1 MSSKFCIL
9 PFIHLDVQ
17 PDGNV
22 FACCHSNDPEVVGNL
37 HEKPLAEIWESKVL
51 NTFQEHFLSDG
62 KLPPHCNDCLF
73 YESVGAPSWR
83 EVENK
88 NWQHIERDQLK
99 SDRFKSPRSIGI
111 RFSNLCNFACRTCKP
126 AASTSF
132 IKDAKFLYPKG
143 RFEKLNSAPSHNP
156 LKTQIEPFLKDLQ
169 HVGFAGGEP
178 LLEKEHYE
186 ILDLLIETNPD
197 VELSYDTNLSVLG
210 LGKFNA
216 IEQWRKLKNVNL
228 SGSADGFGS
237 KGEFIRNGL
246 NWNKFV
252 ENWNLVKKELPHV
265 RMKMNFTLS
274 VYNMFHVLEF
284 VEEVQR
290 LGLFDDNDP
299 NDLTISLVEEPRF
312 LSLQSLPKGIKETVQ
327 DRYQAFINEC
337 TFGKVARDLQ
347 AAIKFMN
354 GQDTSSL
361 FPSFLAYNKKL
372 DFLRSE
378 TFDKLFVEEGQLFDQ
393 FKKIG

>member
-1 MSSKFCIL
+1 
-9 PFIHLDVQ
+9 
-17 PDGNV
+17 
-22 FACCHSNDPEVVGNL
+22 
-37 HEKPLAEIWESKVL
+37 
-51 NTFQEHFLSDG
+51 
-62 KLPPHCNDCLF
+62 
-73 YESVGAPSWR
+73 
-83 EVENK
+83 
-88 NWQHIERDQLK
+88 
-99 SDRFKSPRSIGI
+99 
-111 RFSNLCNFACRTCKP
+111 
-126 AASTSF
+126 
-132 IKDAKFLYPKG
+132 
-143 RFEKLNSAPSHNP
+143 
-156 LKTQIEPFLKDLQ
+156 
-169 HVGFAGGEP
+169 
-178 LLEKEHYE
+178 
-186 ILDLLIETNPD
+186 
-197 VELSYDTNLSVLG
+197 
-210 LGKFNA
+210 
-216 IEQWRKLKNVNL
+216 
-228 SGSADGFGS
+228 
-237 KGEFIRNGL
+237 
-246 NWNKFV
+246 
-252 ENWNLVKKELPHV
+252 
-265 RMKMNFTLS
+265 
-274 VYNMFHVLEF
+274 MFHVLEF